1 MKISIIRIIQYF
13 ALKFIPCKHC
23 IWKITKQNPRV
34 LCPKSSTPTVNV
46 PLQPQ
51 IETRTQLFICII
63 NHMDWEDTPLGFDLQ
78 QLNKINKSSK
88 VLNLF
93 KYHVT

>member
-1 MKISIIRIIQYF
+1 
-13 ALKFIPCKHC
+13 
-23 IWKITKQNPRV
+23 
-34 LCPKSSTPTVNV
+34 
-46 PLQPQ
+46 
-51 IETRTQLFICII
+51 
-63 NHMDWEDTPLGFDLQ
+63 MDWEDTPLGFDLQ